1 MPDATAPVRP
11 VPGTIVSGRY
21 RIEALVGE
29 GGTGEVYAAV
39 HLPSGRAV
47 AVKTL
52 RPDVPGAG
60 DLVARFRREAMAT
73 NLLDHPHIVEMLD
86 LGHEAGHVYM
96 VMELVRGVSL
106 RKALDQGAL
115 GARRSLVL
123 ARQVLEGL
131 AHAHARGLV
140 HRDLK
145 PENVMLVTEGEPG
158 ATFETVKLLD
168 FGLVKLVGDAALDLG
183 SDKLTRT
190 GIVFGT
196 PAYMAPEQA
205 LGRPVDGRADLYAL
219 GAVLFEML
227 TGQRP
232 FRGEDPLQVM
242 RAQVAEPAPELG
254 SLAGAQA
261 WCTPALASLVARAL
275 AKRPEQRFASAEEMI
290 AALDLAFAS
299 LDHLPA
305 GV

>member
-1 MPDATAPVRP
+1 MPDATLPSRL
-11 VPGTIVSGRY
+11 VPGTIVAGRY

-39 HLPSGRAV
+39 HLQSGRAV

-60 DLVARFRREAMAT
+60 DLVARFRREALAT
-73 NLLDHPHIVEMLD
+73 NLLDHPNIVEMLD
-86 LGHEAGHVYM
+86 LGHEAGRVYM
-96 VMELVRGVSL
+96 VMELVRGISL
-106 RKALDQGAL
+106 RQALDAGAL

-145 PENVMLVTEGEPG
+145 PENVMLVTVGDPG
-158 ATFETVKLLD
+158 ATFEMVKLLD

-183 SDKLTRT
+183 GDRLTRT

-205 LGRPVDGRADLYAL
+205 LGRQVDARVDLYAL
-219 GAVLFEML
+219 GAVLFETL
-227 TGQRP
+227 TGQRA
-232 FRGEDPLQVM
+232 FRGEDPLQLM
-242 RAQVAEPAPELG
+242 RAQVSEPAPALT
-254 SLAGAQA
+254 SVAGAQA
-261 WCTPALASLVARAL
+261 WCTPPLASLVARAL
-275 AKRPEQRFASAEEMI
+275 AKRPEDRFAGAEEMI
-290 AALDLAFAS
+290 AALDQAFTS